1 MAVTLTSRAPAPV
14 RSWIA
19 TLPARFPWV
28 TAASLAVFLLL
39 WEIIGRLADYR
50 ALPPVS
56 EIYRTWLSFYQDGVL
71 FTVLLE
77 SAKTFG
83 MGIGLAIGTAIV
95 VALLMSLS
103 RTAEQ
108 VIAPY
113 IDAGMSVPIT
123 ATIPILMM
131 VFGLGTA
138 TRVAVVFLYSFFIIV
153 VSMQAGLKKV
163 DPAHEQLAHAYAAS
177 PMQVIMKITLPSALP
192 LAITGIRLGVSRGIR
207 GMVNAEVIISTA
219 GIGWLLMRSSR
230 EFNIAGV
237 WAVTA
242 TIIAAALLVMGLVTL
257 LERWFVRGGAR

>member
-1 MAVTLTSRAPAPV
+1 MPTKLTSRITAVPAK
-14 RSWIA
+14 
-19 TLPARFPWV
+19 FPWV
-28 TAASLAVFLLL
+28 TAASLAVFLLA
-39 WEIIGRLADYR
+39 WEIIGRLANYR
-50 ALPPVS
+50 ALPPIS
-56 EIYRTWLSFYQDGVL
+56 EIYRTWMSFYEDGVL
-71 FTVLLE
+71 IDVLLV

-83 MGIGLAIGTAIV
+83 MGIGLAIAAAIV

-103 RTAEQ
+103 RTVEL
-108 VIAPY
+108 VVAPY
-113 IDAGMSVPIT
+113 INAGMSVPIT

-131 VFGLGTA
+131 IFGLGTA

-163 DPAHEQLAHAYAAS
+163 DPVHLEMAHAYAAS
-177 PMQVIMKITLPSALP
+177 PKQIILKITLPSALS
-192 LAITGIRLGVSRGIR
+192 LAMTGIRLGVSRGIR

-242 TIIAAALLVMGLVTL
+242 TVIAVALIAMGLVTL
-257 LERWFVRGGAR
+257 LERRFVRGSAS

>member
-1 MAVTLTSRAPAPV
+1 M
-14 RSWIA
+14 
-19 TLPARFPWV
+19 
-28 TAASLAVFLLL
+28 AVFLAL
-39 WEIIGRLADYR
+39 WEVFGRLADYR

-56 EIYRTWLSFYQDGVL
+56 EIYHTWLSFFQDGILFSVL
-71 FTVLLE
+71 SE

-83 MGIGLAIGTAIV
+83 MGIGVAIGAAVV
-95 VALLMSLS
+95 VAVLMSLS
-103 RTAEQ
+103 RTVEQ
-108 VIAPY
+108 LIAPY

-131 VFGLGTA
+131 VFGLGAA

-153 VSMQAGLKKV
+153 VSMQAGLKNV
-163 DPAHEQLAHAYAAS
+163 NPAHEQLAHAYAAS
-177 PMQVIMKITLPSALP
+177 RTQTILKITLPSALP

-237 WAVTA
+237 WAVTG
-242 TIIAAALLVMGLVTL
+242 TIIAAALIVMGLVTL
-257 LERWFVRGGAR
+257 LERTLVRGGDR